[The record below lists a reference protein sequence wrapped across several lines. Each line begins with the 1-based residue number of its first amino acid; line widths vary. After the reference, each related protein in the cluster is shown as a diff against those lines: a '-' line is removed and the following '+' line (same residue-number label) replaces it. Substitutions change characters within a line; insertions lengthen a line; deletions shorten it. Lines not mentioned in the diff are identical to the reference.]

1 MAIASAA
8 STSSLVSQAIKNRY
22 YQELFLR
29 VAEKNLVHQQLGQL
43 NQQVPSGE
51 NATVG
56 TGPVYWTRWLNL
68 PIVSA
73 GQGEGVPT
81 TAVALSAVNV
91 SAVAAQYDA
100 AVSVSDLLVKQS
112 FGDVMKAAMQRL
124 AYNAGLSI
132 DTIVRNVAVPG
143 GVVQNATGVA
153 SYTAIPA
160 TGVFSITEL
169 RKAIRTLQ
177 RNDAFKVGG
186 GVNANEANANGY
198 WVAVV
203 HPDVAYDIM
212 GDTATGAWIDSNRYA
227 GSEAI
232 FQGEIGKL
240 YGTRFLQ
247 TSNAYSLT
255 NSAIV
260 ASGNA
265 YCTLVTGSD
274 FFGVTTLQNLQTFI
288 KDFGSAGA
296 GDPTNKIAT
305 AGWKT
310 TFTTAVLNS
319 SFGVSVYSAA
329 TA

>member
-22 YQELFLR
+22 YVELFLR

-68 PIVSA
+68 PIITA
-73 GQGEGVPT
+73 GQGEGIPT
-81 TAVALSAVNV
+81 TAVALSATNV
-91 SAVAAQYDA
+91 SAVAAQYDN

-132 DTIVRNVAVPG
+132 DTIVRNVAVLG
-143 GVVQNATGVA
+143 GVSQIATGA
-153 SYTAIPA
+153 ANYTSVPA
-160 TGVFSITEL
+160 TGVFSVSEL

-186 GVNANEANANGY
+186 GINSNEPDANGY
-198 WVAVV
+198 WVAVL
-203 HPDVAYDIM
+203 HPDSAYDIM
-212 GDTATGAWIDSNRYA
+212 GDTATGAWIDANKYA

-240 YGTRFLQ
+240 YGARFLQ
-247 TSNAYSLT
+247 TSNAYSL
-255 NSAIV
+255 NSGVV
-260 ASGNA
+260 ASGNVYA
-265 YCTLVTGSD
+265 TLVTGSD
-274 FFGVTTLQNLQTFI
+274 YFGVTTLQNLQTFI

-296 GDPTNKIAT
+296 GDPTNKIST

-310 TFTTAVLNS
+310 TFAAAVLNS
-319 SFGVSVYSAA
+319 SFAVTVWNSA